1 LKKLHMARQNQFADN
16 DVRVKNAAQRERD
29 QFLQIVATQK
39 RLEAEERDEMATRRE
54 AYLSY
59 K

>member
-1 LKKLHMARQNQFADN
+1 MARQNQFADN